1 MESER
6 ASRTAEYMAL
16 YRAMESA
23 RPRRR
28 RLFTD
33 PFAIH
38 FLRAS
43 LRRAAVLCRI
53 PFFAVAV
60 AWYADRR
67 APGARTSAIA
77 RTRFIDDVVSEA
89 LKDGIRQV
97 VILGAGFDCR
107 LYRLSGIDRVAGFEV
122 DHPATLAV
130 KLSRL
135 QNVLRKLPGNV
146 RYVEID
152 FRHQKLGEELE
163 QRGFERGQPSIIVW
177 EGVTNYLSAEGV
189 NAVLSYVAGCAAGT
203 RMAFTYV
210 HRGAMDGSA
219 KFPDAPKI
227 IDNVAKLG
235 EPWTFGFVPEE
246 LPSYLRER
254 GLQLDRDDDARQYRR
269 AYFGR
274 AAESM
279 NGYDFYHVAVVRVG
293 GRIRQAAVPIN

>member
-1 MESER
+1 MSTQNLLNGR

-23 RPRRR
+23 RPRDR

-33 PFAIH
+33 PFAIQ

-53 PFFAVAV
+53 PFFAAAI

-77 RTRFIDDVVSEA
+77 RTRLIDDVVSQA
-89 LKDGIRQV
+89 LNDGIRQV

-107 LYRLSGIDRVAGFEV
+107 LYRLPGIDRVVGFEV
-122 DHPATLAV
+122 DHPATLTA

-135 QNVLRKLPGNV
+135 QKVLGKLPGNV

-152 FRHQKLGEELE
+152 FDRQKLAE
-163 QRGFERGQPSIIVW
+163 QLDLSGFDRGQPSFFIW
-177 EGVTNYLSAEGV
+177 EGVTNYLSADAV
-189 NAVLSYVAGCAAGT
+189 DTVLSYLAGCAAGT
-203 RMAFTYV
+203 RAAFTYV
-210 HRGAMDGSA
+210 HRGAIDGSA
-219 KFPDAPKI
+219 SFPDAVRI
-227 IDNVAKLG
+227 TSNVAKLG

-246 LPSYLRER
+246 LPSELRDR

-279 NGYDFYHVAVVRVG
+279 NGYDFYHVAVVRVA
-293 GRIRQAAVPIN
+293 GRF

>member
-1 MESER
+1 MESAR
-6 ASRTAEYMAL
+6 VSRTAEYVAL

-23 RPRRR
+23 RPCGR

-38 FLRAS
+38 FLRPA
-43 LRRAAVLCRI
+43 LRRAAVLCRV
-53 PFFAVAV
+53 PLFAVAV

-77 RTRFIDDVVSEA
+77 RTRLIDDVVFQA
-89 LKDGIRQV
+89 LTDGIRQV

-107 LYRLSGIDRVAGFEV
+107 LYRLTGIDRVVGFEV
-122 DHPATLAV
+122 DHPATLAA

-135 QNVLRKLPGNV
+135 QHVIRNLPGNV

-152 FRHQKLGEELE
+152 FDRQNLAEALE
-163 QRGFERGQPSIIVW
+163 PKGFDRGQPSIFVW
-177 EGVTNYLSAEGV
+177 EGVTNYLSAEAV
-189 NAVLSYVAGCAAGT
+189 NAVLCYVAGCAAGT
-203 RMAFTYV
+203 RAAFTYV
-210 HRGAMDGSA
+210 HRGAIDGSTS
-219 KFPDAPKI
+219 FPDSARTRS
-227 IDNVAKLG
+227 NVAKLG

-246 LPSYLRER
+246 LPSYLRNR

-269 AYFGR
+269 EYFGR

-279 NGYDFYHVAVVRVG
+279 KGYDFYHVAVVRVP
-293 GRIRQAAVPIN
+293 GRI